1 MKVFFDTN
9 VWLSAIVFPGL
20 CAELLATLA
29 ETEHE
34 LLSSELVRAET
45 HEVLRR
51 KFPRHDEAMALFEL
65 LWAEARCLPDMDSP
79 ADDADARLV
88 KAAAQG
94 GGGSVRDGRPAGV
107 GVDGFGGNAHCLAQG
122 GLGGVGHG
130 LISCKH
136 RCTHAR
142 A

>member
-34 LLSSELVRAET
+34 LLSSELVRAEI

-51 KFPRHDEAMALFEL
+51 KFPHHGETLALFDL
-65 LWAEARCLPDMDSP
+65 LWAEARCINDMDAP

-88 KAAAQG
+88 AAATQG
-94 GGGSVRDGRPAGV
+94 GAELFVTGDQRVLAWG
-107 GVDGFGGNAHCLAQG
+107 AQG
-122 GLGGVGHG
+122 DMRIVSPREAWGV
-130 LISCKH
+130 LV
-136 RCTHAR
+136 TT
-142 A
+142 

>member
-1 MKVFFDTN
+1 VKVFLDTN

-51 KFPRHDEAMALFEL
+51 KFARHEQALALFDR
-65 LWAEARCLPDMDSP
+65 LWAETRCIADVDAPS
-79 ADDADARLV
+79 DDADARLV
-88 KAAAQG
+88 TAAAQSG
-94 GGGSVRDGRPAGV
+94 ADLFVTGDQRVLGWES
-107 GVDGFGGNAHCLAQG
+107 QG
-122 GLGGVGHG
+122 ALRIVSPREAWGTLFTPVP
-130 LISCKH
+130 
-136 RCTHAR
+136 
-142 A
+142 